1 MENQDKLY
9 NQFKSAAENAET
21 KDFPGMENV
30 WNRVEQKLDTKVLK
44 KETKLWKK
52 LAVAASILL
61 VVSVGYHF
69 WNNEKAMITPT
80 NEIVTNDNITKPNTV
95 DENSNAV
102 VSSEIQH
109 PAIKENAEEILKQQT
124 KTADVIVMND
134 TVKPKK
140 MAAPMPAAV
149 SEAVVENDEIKKEKK
164 ETNSYN
170 GYLSKEVFDARS
182 VKNNSQKT
190 MMNSKGRM
198 TEAKMKSSIKEEPL
212 LVIDN
217 VAEDLQKLGKLDA
230 NDVESII
237 VLPDPLYIINGVE
250 YSEKEVFG
258 PNPTSPYSPLNQQD
272 IETISILQK
281 EKATEIYGKKGEKG
295 VVIITTKN
303 GKPKLKK

>member
-69 WNNEKAMITPT
+69 WNNEKTTTAPT

-109 PAIKENAEEILKQQT
+109 PAIKENAEEILNQQT

-140 MAAPMPAAV
+140 MAAPMPAAI
-149 SEAVVENDEIKKEKK
+149 SEIKAEKDDVQKEE

-198 TEAKMKSSIKEEPL
+198 AEAKMKSSIKEEPL
-212 LVIDN
+212 LVIDD

-250 YSEKEVFG
+250 YSEVEVFG
-258 PNPTSPYSPLNQQD
+258 PNPTSPYSPLNQQE

>member
-69 WNNEKAMITPT
+69 WSTEKTITTPT
-80 NEIVTNDNITKPNTV
+80 NEIVTNDSITNPIIK
-95 DENSNAV
+95 ENNAV

-109 PAIKENAEEILKQQT
+109 PAIKENAEQILKEQT
-124 KTADVIVMND
+124 KTANVVVMND

-149 SEAVVENDEIKKEKK
+149 SEVKVEKDDVQKEE

-198 TEAKMKSSIKEEPL
+198 AEAKMKSSIKEEPL

-217 VAEDLQKLGKLDA
+217 VAEDLQKLGKLNAD
-230 NDVESII
+230 DVESIV
-237 VLPDPLYIINGVE
+237 VLAEPLYIINGVE
-250 YSEKEVFG
+250 YSEVEVFG

>member
-69 WNNEKAMITPT
+69 WSNEKTIVTPNT
-80 NEIVTNDNITKPNTV
+80 EIVTNDSITTPILEENNTV
-95 DENSNAV
+95 AEV
-102 VSSEIQH
+102 EKH
-109 PAIKENAEEILKQQT
+109 PAIKENAEEILKEQT

-140 MAAPMPAAV
+140 MAAPMPAAI
-149 SEAVVENDEIKKEKK
+149 SEISVEKDEIYKEKQA
-164 ETNSYN
+164 NSYDGYLGNEVYKARSVQYN
-170 GYLSKEVFDARS
+170 GY
-182 VKNNSQKT
+182 KT
-190 MMNSKGRM
+190 QLNSKGRNE
-198 TEAKMKSSIKEEPL
+198 EAEKKSAKKEEPL
-212 LVIDN
+212 LVIDD
-217 VAEDLQKLGKLDA
+217 VTEDLQKLGKLDA

-250 YSEKEVFG
+250 YTEKEVFG

-281 EKATEIYGKKGEKG
+281 EKATEVYGKKGEKG

>member
-69 WNNEKAMITPT
+69 WSNEKAITTPT
-80 NEIVTNDNITKPNTV
+80 TEIVTNDSITTPIIE
-95 DENSNAV
+95 ENNAV
-102 VSSEIQH
+102 ADVEKH
-109 PAIKENAEEILKQQT
+109 PAIKENAEEILEKQT
-124 KTADVIVMND
+124 KNADVVVMND
-134 TVKPKK
+134 TVKKK
-140 MAAPMPAAV
+140 RILAPMPTV
-149 SEAVVENDEIKKEKK
+149 ISEVIVAKDDTKKEK
-164 ETNSYN
+164 TANPVS
-170 GYLSKEVFDARS
+170 GYLDTEPYEARS
-182 VKNNSQKT
+182 VSNNSYRT
-190 MMNSKGRM
+190 MLNSKGRNE
-198 TEAKMKSSIKEEPL
+198 EAEKKSAKKEEPL
-212 LVIDN
+212 LVIND
-217 VAEDLQKLGKLDA
+217 VAENLQKIGKLNPD
-230 NDVESII
+230 DVESIV
-237 VLPDPLYIINGVE
+237 VLAEPLYIINGVE
-250 YSEKEVFG
+250 YSEVEVFG

-281 EKATEIYGKKGEKG
+281 EKATEVYGKKGEKG

>member
-21 KDFPGMENV
+21 EDFPGMENV

-69 WNNEKAMITPT
+69 WNNEKTTVTPT
-80 NEIVTNDNITKPNTV
+80 TEIVITDSITTPIIE
-95 DENSNAV
+95 ENNAIADV
-102 VSSEIQH
+102 EKH

-124 KTADVIVMND
+124 KVTDVIVMND

-149 SEAVVENDEIKKEKK
+149 SEVAVQDVKKEK
-164 ETNSYN
+164 EEANSYD
-170 GYLSKEVFDARS
+170 GYFNAKNYEARS
-182 VKNNSQKT
+182 VKNNGYKVMVNTNQQKT
-190 MMNSKGRM
+190 KSK
-198 TEAKMKSSIKEEPL
+198 KEEPL
-212 LVIDN
+212 LVIDD
-217 VAEDLQKLGKLDA
+217 VAEDLQKLGKLNAD
-230 NDVESII
+230 DVESIV
-237 VLPDPLYIINGVE
+237 VLAEPLYIINGVE
-250 YSEKEVFG
+250 YSEVEVFG
-258 PNPTSPYSPLNQQD
+258 PNPTSPYSPLNKQD
-272 IETISILQK
+272 IETISILQE
-281 EKATEIYGKKGEKG
+281 EKAIEVYGKKGEKG

>member
-61 VVSVGYHF
+61 VVSVSYHF
-69 WNNEKAMITPT
+69 WSNEKTITTPT
-80 NEIVTNDNITKPNTV
+80 NEIVTNDSITKPNV
-95 DENSNAV
+95 VNENSNAV
-102 VSSEIQH
+102 ADVEKH
-109 PAIKENAEEILKQQT
+109 PAIKENAEQILKEQT

-149 SEAVVENDEIKKEKK
+149 SEAVVENDEIKKEKE

>member
-69 WNNEKAMITPT
+69 WNNEKATVTPA
-80 NEIVTNDNITKPNTV
+80 NEIVITDSITTPIIE
-95 DENSNAV
+95 ENNAV
-102 VSSEIQH
+102 ADVEKH

-124 KTADVIVMND
+124 KTDDVVVMID

-140 MAAPMPAAV
+140 MAAPIPAAV
-149 SEAVVENDEIKKEKK
+149 SEAVVENDEIKKEK
-164 ETNSYN
+164 EEVNSYN

-281 EKATEIYGKKGEKG
+281 EKATEVYGKKGEKG

>member
-44 KETKLWKK
+44 KENNLWKK

-69 WNNEKAMITPT
+69 WNNEKATVTPA
-80 NEIVTNDNITKPNTV
+80 NEIVTNDSITTPIV
-95 DENSNAV
+95 EENNAV
-102 VSSEIQH
+102 ADVEKH

-140 MAAPMPAAV
+140 MAAPMPAVISEVAV
-149 SEAVVENDEIKKEKK
+149 QDVKKEK
-164 ETNSYN
+164 EEANTYN
-170 GYLSKEVFDARS
+170 GYLSKDVFDARS
-182 VKNNSQKT
+182 VQNNGYTTQL
-190 MMNSKGRM
+190 NSKSRV
-198 TEAKMKSSIKEEPL
+198 TVVDKKMLKKEEPL
-212 LVIDN
+212 LVIDD
-217 VAEDLQKLGKLDA
+217 VAENLQKLGKLDA

-258 PNPTSPYSPLNQQD
+258 PNPTSPYSPLNEQY

-281 EKATEIYGKKGEKG
+281 EKAIEVYGKKGEKG

>member
-69 WNNEKAMITPT
+69 WSNEKATVTPA
-80 NEIVTNDNITKPNTV
+80 NEIVITDSITTPIIE
-95 DENSNAV
+95 ENNAV
-102 VSSEIQH
+102 ADVEKH
-109 PAIKENAEEILKQQT
+109 PAIKENAEQILKEQT
-124 KTADVIVMND
+124 KTANVVVMND

-140 MAAPMPAAV
+140 MAAPMLAAI
-149 SEAVVENDEIKKEKK
+149 SEIKAEKDDVQKEE

-198 TEAKMKSSIKEEPL
+198 AEAKMKSSIKEEPL
-212 LVIDN
+212 LVIDD
-217 VAEDLQKLGKLDA
+217 VAEDLQKLGKLNAD
-230 NDVESII
+230 DVESII

-281 EKATEIYGKKGEKG
+281 EKATEVYGKKGEKG

>member
-61 VVSVGYHF
+61 IVSVGYHF
-69 WNNEKAMITPT
+69 WNNEKTTVTPT
-80 NEIVTNDNITKPNTV
+80 TEIVITDSITTPIIE
-95 DENSNAV
+95 ENNAIADV
-102 VSSEIQH
+102 EKH

-124 KTADVIVMND
+124 KVTDVIVMND

-149 SEAVVENDEIKKEKK
+149 SEVAIQDVKKEKE
-164 ETNSYN
+164 ETNSYDAYSGN
-170 GYLSKEVFDARS
+170 GVYEARG
-182 VKNNSQKT
+182 VQNNSYTTQL
-190 MMNSKGRM
+190 NSKGRIA
-198 TEAKMKSSIKEEPL
+198 EAKKQSSIKEEPL
-212 LVIDN
+212 VVIDD

-258 PNPTSPYSPLNQQD
+258 PNPTSPYSPLNKQD
-272 IETISILQK
+272 IETISILQE
-281 EKATEIYGKKGEKG
+281 EKAIEVYGKKGEKG

>member
-30 WNRVEQKLDTKVLK
+30 WSRVEQKLDTKVLK

-69 WNNEKAMITPT
+69 WSTEKTITTPT
-80 NEIVTNDNITKPNTV
+80 NEIVTNDSITTPNLIE
-95 DENSNAV
+95 ENNAV
-102 VSSEIQH
+102 ADVEKH
-109 PAIKENAEEILKQQT
+109 PAIKENAEQILKEQT
-124 KTADVIVMND
+124 KTADIIVMND

-140 MAAPMPAAV
+140 MAAPMPAAI
-149 SEAVVENDEIKKEKK
+149 SEIKAEKDDVQKEE

-190 MMNSKGRM
+190 MINSKGR
-198 TEAKMKSSIKEEPL
+198 TAEAKMKSSIKEEPL
-212 LVIDN
+212 LVIDD
-217 VAEDLQKLGKLDA
+217 VAEDLQKLGKLNAD
-230 NDVESII
+230 DVESIV
-237 VLPDPLYIINGVE
+237 VLAEPLYIINGVE
-250 YSEKEVFG
+250 YSEVEVFG

-281 EKATEIYGKKGEKG
+281 EKATEVYGKKGEKG

>member
-69 WNNEKAMITPT
+69 WNNEKAIITPT
-80 NEIVTNDNITKPNTV
+80 TEIVTNDGITTPNKIE
-95 DENSNAV
+95 ENSNGV

-109 PAIKENAEEILKQQT
+109 PAIKENAEQILKEQT
-124 KTADVIVMND
+124 KTDNVVVMND

-140 MAAPMPAAV
+140 MAAPMPVAV
-149 SEAVVENDEIKKEKK
+149 SEVTVHKEEVENDDIKKEK
-164 ETNSYN
+164 EANSYD
-170 GYLSKEVFDARS
+170 GYFNAKNYEARS
-182 VKNNSQKT
+182 VKNNGNKI
-190 MMNSKGRM
+190 MINSNQQN
-198 TEAKMKSSIKEEPL
+198 AKSKKEEPL
-212 LVIDN
+212 LVIDD

-250 YSEKEVFG
+250 YTEKEVFG

-281 EKATEIYGKKGEKG
+281 EKATEVYGKKGEKG

>member
-69 WNNEKAMITPT
+69 WNNEKATVTPA
-80 NEIVTNDNITKPNTV
+80 NEIVITDSITTPIIE
-95 DENSNAV
+95 ENNAV
-102 VSSEIQH
+102 ADVEKH

-140 MAAPMPAAV
+140 MAAPMPAAI
-149 SEAVVENDEIKKEKK
+149 SEIKAEKDDFQKEE

-190 MMNSKGRM
+190 IMNSKGRM
-198 TEAKMKSSIKEEPL
+198 AEAKMKSSIKEEPL

-281 EKATEIYGKKGEKG
+281 EKATEVYGKKGEKG